1 MTQLTLPISTY
12 HVMTDFGPR
21 IGVGNG
27 GDFTTTPDDC
37 ADQVANLEGNPWRAF
52 RIDLCADT
60 NNLVHCEDVTAEISV
75 ILARCANRGAG
86 E

>member
-1 MTQLTLPISTY
+1 MTQLTLPLSTY

-37 ADQVANLEGNPWRAF
+37 ADRVADLEGNPWRAF
-52 RIDLCADT
+52 RIDLCPDT
-60 NNLVHCEDVTAEISV
+60 NNLVHCEEVTAEISA
-75 ILARCANRGAG
+75 ILARRANRRAV